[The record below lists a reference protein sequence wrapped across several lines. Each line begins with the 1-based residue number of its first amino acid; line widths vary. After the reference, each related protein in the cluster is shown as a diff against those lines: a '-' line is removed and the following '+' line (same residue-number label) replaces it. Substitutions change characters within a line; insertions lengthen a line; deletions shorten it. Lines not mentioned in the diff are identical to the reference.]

1 MKTSVRLIHTGY
13 FYADGGC
20 MFGAIPQSA
29 WKRRYKA
36 DAQNRCRL
44 AMHVGLVTTRCGRV
58 ILIDNGIGNKHT
70 DQLKASFYRFH
81 ELTDLDKALQKYGIR
96 PDDVTDVVLTHLHF
110 DHCGG
115 TTRYGEDGQIIPTYP
130 NATCWVSEAQW
141 HEAFHP
147 NALERDSFFP
157 ENMEVVRESGKLH
170 LIKDETFLTPE
181 VRLRLFGGHT
191 CGQIVIDVETDS
203 HTVIFAGD
211 VIPTSAH
218 LSPTWISAYDV
229 RPLETYYAKVHL
241 LDKASSNGQIVVYC
255 HDAYTPCSAVK
266 KINDFYK
273 ALPCAMDTNNRVR

>member
-1 MKTSVRLIHTGY
+1 MKTSVRLIPTGY

-20 MFGAIPQSA
+20 MFGATPQSA

-36 DAQNRCRL
+36 DSQNRCRL
-44 AMHVGLVTTRCGRV
+44 AMHVGLVTTECGRV

-70 DQLKASFYRFH
+70 DQLRASFYQFH
-81 ELTDLDKALQKYGIR
+81 ELTDLDEALRQYGIR

-115 TTRYGEDGQIIPTYP
+115 TTRHGEDQQIVPAYP

-141 HEAFHP
+141 HEGFHP

-157 ENMEVVRESGKLH
+157 ENMEVIRESGKLR
-170 LIKDETFLTPE
+170 LIKDEMFLTPQ
-181 VRLRLFGGHT
+181 VKLRLFGGHT
-191 CGQIVIDVETDS
+191 CGQIVVDVRTDS
-203 HTVIFAGD
+203 RTVVFAGD

-218 LSPTWISAYDV
+218 LSPTWISAYDI
-229 RPLETYYAKVHL
+229 RPLETYHAKIRL
-241 LDKASSNGQIVVYC
+241 LEEAAAKEQIVVYY
-255 HDAYTPCSAVK
+255 HDAYTPYSAVK

-273 ALPCAMDTNNRVR
+273 AISFAVDTDGKIG